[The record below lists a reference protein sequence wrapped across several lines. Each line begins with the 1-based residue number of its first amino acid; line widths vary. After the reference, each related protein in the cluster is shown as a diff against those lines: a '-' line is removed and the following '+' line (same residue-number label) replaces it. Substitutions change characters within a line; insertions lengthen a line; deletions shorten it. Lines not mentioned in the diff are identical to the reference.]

1 MVPDALHLAL
11 KLHAVTQEVTMNTV
25 FLDAVEMYMQSISNT
40 VKMDSKSADWALISE
55 RFLSIPVTHS

>member
-25 FLDAVEMYMQSISNT
+25 FLDALEMYMHSIRSD
-40 VKMDSKSADWALISE
+40 VKMDSKSEDAL
-55 RFLSIPVTHS
+55 